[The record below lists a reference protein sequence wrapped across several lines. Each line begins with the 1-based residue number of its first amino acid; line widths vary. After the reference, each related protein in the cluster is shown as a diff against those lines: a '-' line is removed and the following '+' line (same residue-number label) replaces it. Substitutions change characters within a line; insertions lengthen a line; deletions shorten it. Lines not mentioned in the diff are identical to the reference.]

1 MSVPAALTAILSL
14 GPAYGLQLHSEL
26 GSRLPHR
33 ATTNV
38 GQIYST
44 LDRAVRD
51 GLVAR
56 AGETADGLPLYRLTS
71 SGDSSVSEWLSGAWI
86 TPASTWADLMDVL
99 LLSATLSGVTL
110 EPLHAHAQAQFAA
123 FGSESGDLYRAS
135 HEHFAA
141 AVRAVIGDIQA
152 ADSGN
157 SLSRHGY
164 ATQRPTRGR
173 RPAAAT
179 ARN

>member
-1 MSVPAALTAILSL
+1 MSVAAALTAILSL

-26 GSRLPHR
+26 SSRLPHR

-56 AGETADGLPLYRLTS
+56 AGETDDGLPLYRLTS
-71 SGDSSVSEWLSGAWI
+71 AGDASVSEWLTGSWI
-86 TPASTWADLMDVL
+86 TTTSTWADLMDVL
-99 LLSATLSGVTL
+99 LLSATLPGVTL
-110 EPLHAHAQAQFAA
+110 EPLHAHAHAQFTAT
-123 FGSESGDLYRAS
+123 GSESSDLYRAS

-141 AVRAVIGDIQA
+141 AVRAVIGDIQT
-152 ADSGN
+152 ADTRN
-157 SLSRHGY
+157 SLNRRGY
-164 ATQRPTRGR
+164 SAERPTRGR
-173 RPAAAT
+173 RPAAPT
-179 ARN
+179 ARD